1 MRATCKNLRKCRA
14 EFAAICECL
23 TCLGRL
29 EAGSEREVLNRP
41 NPSVRH
47 TNKAHTPAFMQIEG
61 RIARTL
67 PSEATNVN
75 TRKFWLVQPWVIVT
89 LVIAIMAALM
99 IPGLLMDL
107 NRGF

>member
-1 MRATCKNLRKCRA
+1 MD
-14 EFAAICECL
+14 
-23 TCLGRL
+23 RL
-29 EAGSEREVLNRP
+29 

-47 TNKAHTPAFMQIEG
+47 TNQAHTPAFMEIEG

-67 PSEATNVN
+67 PSEATTVN
-75 TRKFWLVQPWVIVT
+75 TRKFWLVQPWLIVT

-99 IPGLLMDL
+99 IPGLLMNL